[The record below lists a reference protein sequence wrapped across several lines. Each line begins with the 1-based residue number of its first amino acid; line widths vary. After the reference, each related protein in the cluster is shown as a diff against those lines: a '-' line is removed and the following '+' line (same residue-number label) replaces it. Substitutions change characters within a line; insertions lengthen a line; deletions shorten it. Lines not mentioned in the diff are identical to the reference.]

1 MTIRTIIEQ
10 NNIPRYD
17 MCFLHKSE
25 LGFIRR
31 KIKKHKYID
40 ICSFWYDDKKNPKLN
55 TWVDVE
61 GIGYGWIWCTNK
73 LRRKSMILQR
83 RAVRQIALN
92 SLKNMKKDNLIIM
105 YSKFEEEYKILYFG
119 FMHGTNEY
127 VQIRLCNEELS
138 YM

>member
-40 ICSFWYDDKKNPKLN
+40 ICSFWYDDKKILN
-55 TWVDVE
+55 
-61 GIGYGWIWCTNK
+61 
-73 LRRKSMILQR
+73 
-83 RAVRQIALN
+83 
-92 SLKNMKKDNLIIM
+92 
-105 YSKFEEEYKILYFG
+105 
-119 FMHGTNEY
+119 
-127 VQIRLCNEELS
+127 
-138 YM
+138 